1 LSRCG
6 LYAPSLPVVKNK
18 SPETAHHDL
27 RPLPAAPSALL
38 DRQDLL
44 EHFRLSRDLSGR
56 LLRLLPHVSMG
67 RTGLGLRLCVQ
78 RRDLERCLEKAARER
93 LDLVK
98 FTLDTSEAEFAAWFD
113 AGLERV
119 AA

>member
-1 LSRCG
+1 
-6 LYAPSLPVVKNK
+6 VKNK
-18 SPETAHHDL
+18 SLTTVHHDL

-93 LDLVK
+93 LDLVS
-98 FTLDTSEAEFAAWFD
+98 FTRDTTAAEFEAWFN
-113 AGLERV
+113 GESQRV